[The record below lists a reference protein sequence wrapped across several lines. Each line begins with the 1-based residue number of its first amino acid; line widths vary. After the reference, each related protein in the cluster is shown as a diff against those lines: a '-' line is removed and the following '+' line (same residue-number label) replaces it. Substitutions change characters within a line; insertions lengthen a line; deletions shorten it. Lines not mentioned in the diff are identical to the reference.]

1 MVAWSLSKL
10 PLLAI
15 LLMCL
20 VSLASPGPGAPRNPS
35 LHPLGKPADRCSWL
49 RRIASTP
56 RRALSLRG
64 GVARRPAVKSADLTR
79 SPDPVSCGASGST
92 ANDSQHGEDVAG
104 EPQPSPILRGQ
115 DEQPT
120 KVHADPERGCDQTGD
135 GSRDLPVASL
145 FAALS
150 IAVQQP
156 VCEVV
161 LASGRYSG
169 KMNTRLRVALAPR
182 QRLHLSFS
190 PSPPSSSSETD
201 SKELAV
207 VPMREVVPGRQAIGE
222 EGGRAVLV
230 GGGRRFL
237 LNVTGGSGSEFSAS
251 GLRFQDAGSSLLVGG
266 NVTVRC
272 VDCSFLNHSRGAL
285 RAAGRSRLWLQH
297 CLFQANNLSIPVP
310 PPESMQPD
318 PPLVDMMGA
327 ALSIQGKV
335 RARVLACG
343 FWDNGGVR
351 TLAGGAVV
359 VNTSHSNP
367 APAQVLFRGCVFQNN
382 SAADAGGAMCMLLD
396 SCCNISDSWFY
407 NNSAW
412 GILRGGGG
420 IYAEGRQLSWVWNC
434 SFVWNL
440 CPETGGAI
448 TVMGKQD
455 VPDDPE
461 LYEEEEPEE
470 GQTQEPQG
478 RVIDFRKCLFD
489 NNYPAWYFWGPIYE
503 AFESDFIPGGNIGLW
518 EKADKLPTEME
529 NEDESDDARA
539 NLTLP
544 WELADDLAE
553 MQDDWWKEQF
563 PFGDSGLDEEQLEP
577 FRQPAH
583 WDTMEPDPDTG
594 VWDLPAG
601 FRDYRKDMRM
611 SEYKNQSAVQT
622 YLRLEKTYGA
632 NASETLNWLT
642 HHAEETLR
650 KTLDEE
656 YAPEGGYPPNLEPT
670 SEEWAW
676 CEEPLA
682 ALAAWSKI
690 DTDAYYAKSQGWE
703 KWDEEEMLAW
713 KAERKVVDEEYDQ
726 MEWDA
731 WDEYAK
737 RRGYKGIVKPVHQ
750 TDITDDEQVWDEH
763 LSEDIDPARH
773 PEYQWN
779 RPPTQEELWREGGPM
794 RDLNA
799 DDIRKIREGG
809 KGRKRK
815 PPRGL
820 GDGEDD
826 EEEEEEEEEDDDGS
840 DAGFNGF

>member
-64 GVARRPAVKSADLTR
+64 GVARRPA
-79 SPDPVSCGASGST
+79 
-92 ANDSQHGEDVAG
+92 
-104 EPQPSPILRGQ
+104 
-115 DEQPT
+115 
-120 KVHADPERGCDQTGD
+120 GD

-335 RARVLACG
+335 
-343 FWDNGGVR
+343 
-351 TLAGGAVV
+351 
-359 VNTSHSNP
+359 
-367 APAQVLFRGCVFQNN
+367 
-382 SAADAGGAMCMLLD
+382 
-396 SCCNISDSWFY
+396 
-407 NNSAW
+407 
-412 GILRGGGG
+412 
-420 IYAEGRQLSWVWNC
+420 
-434 SFVWNL
+434 
-440 CPETGGAI
+440 
-448 TVMGKQD
+448 
-455 VPDDPE
+455 
-461 LYEEEEPEE
+461 
-470 GQTQEPQG
+470 
-478 RVIDFRKCLFD
+478 
-489 NNYPAWYFWGPIYE
+489 
-503 AFESDFIPGGNIGLW
+503 
-518 EKADKLPTEME
+518 
-529 NEDESDDARA
+529 
-539 NLTLP
+539 
-544 WELADDLAE
+544 
-553 MQDDWWKEQF
+553 
-563 PFGDSGLDEEQLEP
+563 
-577 FRQPAH
+577 
-583 WDTMEPDPDTG
+583 
-594 VWDLPAG
+594 
-601 FRDYRKDMRM
+601 
-611 SEYKNQSAVQT
+611 
-622 YLRLEKTYGA
+622 
-632 NASETLNWLT
+632 
-642 HHAEETLR
+642 
-650 KTLDEE
+650 
-656 YAPEGGYPPNLEPT
+656 
-670 SEEWAW
+670 
-676 CEEPLA
+676 
-682 ALAAWSKI
+682 
-690 DTDAYYAKSQGWE
+690 
-703 KWDEEEMLAW
+703 
-713 KAERKVVDEEYDQ
+713 
-726 MEWDA
+726 
-731 WDEYAK
+731 
-737 RRGYKGIVKPVHQ
+737 
-750 TDITDDEQVWDEH
+750 
-763 LSEDIDPARH
+763 
-773 PEYQWN
+773 
-779 RPPTQEELWREGGPM
+779 
-794 RDLNA
+794 
-799 DDIRKIREGG
+799 
-809 KGRKRK
+809 
-815 PPRGL
+815 
-820 GDGEDD
+820 
-826 EEEEEEEEEDDDGS
+826 
-840 DAGFNGF
+840 